1 MLKTRFAYAVAMLS
15 LIASQGPASAADLAA
30 EPTVTPTQIVEDRWN
45 FSVTPYF
52 WMAGLGGETASGD
65 DISMPFNQVI
75 KNLSFA
81 VMTSIAAEKG
91 RFGVYSDLI
100 YMNLEGSKTTTA
112 KIVRRTF
119 DAKLDATIQGFITT
133 NALGYKIVD
142 TPGTAIAGFGG
153 FRYLWLN
160 TDLDF
165 SLGNFNAS
173 ASGQGQVIDA
183 VVGLRGETKFADRW
197 SVGYYG
203 DIGTGQSD
211 VTWQLFGAIGYEIK
225 NVDLFAG
232 YRYIGWRFDDVAGL
246 DALDVHGPVL
256 GARFKF

>member
-1 MLKTRFAYAVAMLS
+1 MLKPHL
-15 LIASQGPASAADLAA
+15 LSAAAFLALIDVQATAYSADLTS
-30 EPTVTPTQIVEDRWN
+30 EPSVAPAQIIEDRWK

-52 WMAGLGGETASGD
+52 WMAGLGGETLTGD
-65 DISMPFNQVI
+65 DVNMPFNQVI
-75 KNLSFA
+75 ENLSFA

-91 RFGVYSDLI
+91 RVGLYSDLI

-112 KIVRRTF
+112 NIVRRSF
-119 DAKLDATIQGFITT
+119 KARLDATIQGFITT
-133 NALGYKIVD
+133 NSVGYKIVD
-142 TPGTAIAGFGG
+142 TPSTGIAGFGG

-165 SLGNFNAS
+165 SLNNFSAS
-173 ASGQGQVIDA
+173 ASDQGQVIDA

-197 SVGYYG
+197 SVAYYG

-211 VTWQLFGAIGYEIK
+211 VTWQLFGGIGYEIK
-225 NVDLFAG
+225 NIDLFAG

-246 DALDVHGPVL
+246 DALDTYGPVL